1 MLSIRQCVES
11 TWLAHMTGKS
21 ASKSSFVTLDTFNS
35 TVELKVRA
43 DGPAKVLELIEID
56 SKVED
61 NQYPL
66 DDSSPEK
73 NVKTDESEL
82 DHSNLLTAEYDEQKN
97 KKKKELSI
105 LVVVESLSLSIVDK
119 EPAELFYFYFH
130 DIQITAHRK
139 MKELSL
145 VRIIF

>member
-11 TWLAHMTGKS
+11 TWLAHMTGKA

-61 NQYPL
+61 SQYPL
-66 DDSSPEK
+66 DNSPEK
-73 NVKTDESEL
+73 KVKDESELL
-82 DHSNLLTAEYDEQKN
+82 DHSNLLTEYDEQKN

-145 VRIIF
+145 VRINL